1 MLCDKRT
8 ESCACLVVNSFN
20 YSVLRL
26 AAAIRAGTEYTSQT
40 RRWVDPPAVRMRVFI
55 HSQLAECLMVKIAE
69 SEIEFAAIRA
79 SGPGGQNVN
88 KVSTAVQLRFD
99 VRRSSLARE
108 IKERVLAY
116 ADSRIN
122 SEGCVVIKAQR
133 FRSQEK
139 NKQDAV
145 ERLEKLVA
153 AATHVDKKR
162 IATRPGRASKERRI
176 QQKKKT
182 GDKKTGRGAVRS
194 YD

>member
-1 MLCDKRT
+1 
-8 ESCACLVVNSFN
+8 
-20 YSVLRL
+20 
-26 AAAIRAGTEYTSQT
+26 
-40 RRWVDPPAVRMRVFI
+40 
-55 HSQLAECLMVKIAE
+55 MVKIAE

-79 SGPGGQNVN
+79 SGPGGQHVN

-99 VRRSSLARE
+99 VHRSSLSRE
-108 IKERVLAY
+108 IKDRVLAY

-162 IATRPGRASKERRI
+162 IATRPGRGAKERRI
-176 QQKKKT
+176 KQKKKT
-182 GDKKTGRGAVRS
+182 GDKKLGRGAVRS

>member
-1 MLCDKRT
+1 
-8 ESCACLVVNSFN
+8 
-20 YSVLRL
+20 
-26 AAAIRAGTEYTSQT
+26 
-40 RRWVDPPAVRMRVFI
+40 
-55 HSQLAECLMVKIAE
+55 MVKIAE
-69 SEIEFAAIRA
+69 SEIEFTAIRA

-99 VRRSSLARE
+99 VRRSGLARE
-108 IKERVLAY
+108 IKDKVLVY

-182 GDKKTGRGAVRS
+182 GDKKLKRGTPRS
-194 YD
+194 YDQ

>member
-1 MLCDKRT
+1 
-8 ESCACLVVNSFN
+8 
-20 YSVLRL
+20 
-26 AAAIRAGTEYTSQT
+26 
-40 RRWVDPPAVRMRVFI
+40 
-55 HSQLAECLMVKIAE
+55 MVKIAE

-99 VRRSSLARE
+99 VRRSSLSRE
-108 IKERVLAY
+108 TKERVLAF

-145 ERLEKLVA
+145 VRLQELVA

-182 GDKKTGRGAVRS
+182 GDKKSGRGAVRS
-194 YD
+194 FE

>member
-1 MLCDKRT
+1 MMTPTGKQ
-8 ESCACLVVNSFN
+8 V
-20 YSVLRL
+20 
-26 AAAIRAGTEYTSQT
+26 
-40 RRWVDPPAVRMRVFI
+40 
-55 HSQLAECLMVKIAE
+55 AECSMVKIAE
-69 SEIEFAAIRA
+69 SEIEFSAIRA

-99 VRRSSLARE
+99 VHRSSLSRE
-108 IKERVLAY
+108 IKDRVLAY

-162 IATRPGRASKERRI
+162 IATRPGRGAKERRI
-176 QQKKKT
+176 KQKKKT
-182 GDKKTGRGAVRS
+182 GDKKSGRGAVRS
-194 YD
+194 YDQ

>member
-1 MLCDKRT
+1 MIT
-8 ESCACLVVNSFN
+8 
-20 YSVLRL
+20 
-26 AAAIRAGTEYTSQT
+26 I
-40 RRWVDPPAVRMRVFI
+40 P
-55 HSQLAECLMVKIAE
+55 E

-88 KVSTAVQLRFD
+88 KVSTALQLRFD
-99 VRRSSLARE
+99 VRRSSLSRQD
-108 IKERVLAY
+108 KERLLAH

-145 ERLEKLVA
+145 ERLQALIA
-153 AATHVDKKR
+153 DATHVEKKR

-182 GDKKTGRGAVRS
+182 GDKKMGRGAVRS
-194 YD
+194 FD

>member
-1 MLCDKRT
+1 MTPTGKQ
-8 ESCACLVVNSFN
+8 V
-20 YSVLRL
+20 
-26 AAAIRAGTEYTSQT
+26 
-40 RRWVDPPAVRMRVFI
+40 
-55 HSQLAECLMVKIAE
+55 AECSMVKIAE
-69 SEIEFAAIRA
+69 SEIEFSAIRA

-99 VRRSSLARE
+99 VHRSSLSRE
-108 IKERVLAY
+108 IKDRVLAY

-162 IATRPGRASKERRI
+162 IATRPGRGAKERRI
-176 QQKKKT
+176 KQKKKT
-182 GDKKTGRGAVRS
+182 GDKKSGRGAVRS
-194 YD
+194 YDQ

>member
-1 MLCDKRT
+1 MMTPTGKQ
-8 ESCACLVVNSFN
+8 V
-20 YSVLRL
+20 
-26 AAAIRAGTEYTSQT
+26 
-40 RRWVDPPAVRMRVFI
+40 
-55 HSQLAECLMVKIAE
+55 AECSMVKIAE
-69 SEIEFAAIRA
+69 SEIEFSAIRA

-99 VRRSSLARE
+99 VHRSSLSRE
-108 IKERVLAY
+108 IKDRVLAY

-145 ERLEKLVA
+145 ERLEKLIA

-162 IATRPGRASKERRI
+162 IATRPGRGAKERRI
-176 QQKKKT
+176 KQKKKT
-182 GDKKTGRGAVRS
+182 GDKKSGRGAVRS
-194 YD
+194 YDQ

>member
-1 MLCDKRT
+1 MMAST
-8 ESCACLVVNSFN
+8 
-20 YSVLRL
+20 
-26 AAAIRAGTEYTSQT
+26 QT
-40 RRWVDPPAVRMRVFI
+40 K
-55 HSQLAECLMVKIAE
+55 LAEYLMVKIAE
-69 SEIEFAAIRA
+69 SEIEFSAIRA

-108 IKERVLAY
+108 IKDKVLVY

-182 GDKKTGRGAVRS
+182 GDKKSGRGTVRS
-194 YD
+194 YDQ

>member
-1 MLCDKRT
+1 
-8 ESCACLVVNSFN
+8 
-20 YSVLRL
+20 
-26 AAAIRAGTEYTSQT
+26 
-40 RRWVDPPAVRMRVFI
+40 
-55 HSQLAECLMVKIAE
+55 MVKIAE
-69 SEIEFAAIRA
+69 SEIEFSAIRA

-99 VRRSSLARE
+99 VHRSSLSRE
-108 IKERVLAY
+108 IKDRVLAY

-162 IATRPGRASKERRI
+162 IATRPGRAAKERRI

-182 GDKKTGRGAVRS
+182 GDKKSGRGAVRS
-194 YD
+194 YDQ

>member
-1 MLCDKRT
+1 M
-8 ESCACLVVNSFN
+8 
-20 YSVLRL
+20 
-26 AAAIRAGTEYTSQT
+26 ITSTGKQ
-40 RRWVDPPAVRMRVFI
+40 V
-55 HSQLAECLMVKIAE
+55 AECSMVKIAE
-69 SEIEFAAIRA
+69 SEIEFSAIRA

-99 VRRSSLARE
+99 VHRSSLSRE
-108 IKERVLAY
+108 IKDRVLAY

-162 IATRPGRASKERRI
+162 IATRPGRGAKERRI
-176 QQKKKT
+176 KQKKKT
-182 GDKKTGRGAVRS
+182 GDKKSGRGAVRS
-194 YD
+194 YDQ

>member
-1 MLCDKRT
+1 
-8 ESCACLVVNSFN
+8 
-20 YSVLRL
+20 
-26 AAAIRAGTEYTSQT
+26 
-40 RRWVDPPAVRMRVFI
+40 
-55 HSQLAECLMVKIAE
+55 MVKIAE
-69 SEIEFAAIRA
+69 SEIEFTAIRA

-108 IKERVLAY
+108 IKDRVLVY

-122 SEGCVVIKAQR
+122 GEGCVVIKAQR

-145 ERLEKLVA
+145 ERLEILVA

-176 QQKKKT
+176 LQKKKT
-182 GDKKTGRGAVRS
+182 GDKKSGRGTVRS
-194 YD
+194 YDQ

>member
-1 MLCDKRT
+1 MIA
-8 ESCACLVVNSFN
+8 S
-20 YSVLRL
+20 
-26 AAAIRAGTEYTSQT
+26 T
-40 RRWVDPPAVRMRVFI
+40 RKQV
-55 HSQLAECLMVKIAE
+55 AEFLMVKIAE

-99 VRRSSLARE
+99 VRGSSLARE

-176 QQKKKT
+176 KQKKKT
-182 GDKKTGRGAVRS
+182 GDKKLGRGTVRS

>member
-1 MLCDKRT
+1 
-8 ESCACLVVNSFN
+8 
-20 YSVLRL
+20 
-26 AAAIRAGTEYTSQT
+26 
-40 RRWVDPPAVRMRVFI
+40 
-55 HSQLAECLMVKIAE
+55 MVKIAE
-69 SEIEFAAIRA
+69 SEIEFSAIRA

-99 VRRSSLARE
+99 VHRSSLSRE
-108 IKERVLAY
+108 IKDRVLAY

-153 AATHVDKKR
+153 AANHVDKKR
-162 IATRPGRASKERRI
+162 IATRPGRGAKERRI
-176 QQKKKT
+176 KQKKKT
-182 GDKKTGRGAVRS
+182 GDKKSGRGAVRS
-194 YD
+194 YDQ